1 MKNQDER
8 QPKIDEVEQ
17 KGKKSQWIRVP
28 YMLLYVAIGYFISAI
43 VFCIAIVQFIYTLIN
58 KTPNQKLIA
67 FSRNFAIYAKE
78 IIEYLSYNSEE
89 KPWPIG
95 DYPQK

>member
-1 MKNQDER
+1 MKNQEEK

-17 KGKKSQWIRVP
+17 KGKKSQWMRLA
-28 YMLLYVAIGYFISAI
+28 YMLLYVVIGYFISAI
-43 VFCIAIVQFIYTLIN
+43 VFCIAIVQFVYKLIN
-58 KTPNQKLIA
+58 KEPNQKLLA
-67 FSRNFAIYAKE
+67 FSHNFATYAKE

>member
-1 MKNQDER
+1 MKNQEEK
-8 QPKIDEVEQ
+8 QPKTGEAKQED
-17 KGKKSQWIRVP
+17 KTLQWMRLG
-28 YMLLYVAIGYFISAI
+28 YMVLYIVIGYFISAI
-43 VFCIAIVQFIYTLIN
+43 VFCIAIVQFIYSLIN
-58 KTPNQKLIA
+58 KEPNQKLLA
-67 FSRNFAIYAKE
+67 FSHNFAIYAKE